1 METCISRRV
10 YLFCYILF
18 LFLQRTLE
26 ICKTKFIAKDED
38 TSLATPME
46 FVGVFLQSVYDE
58 LCVHIPQK
66 EVVSSKSPVV
76 LHYTPGYSQDQ
87 LMKLLLELY
96 HDNLPESYEFLKCF
110 PSCTENE
117 LCLFFDR
124 VNGVSSIYTVIG
136 VNDLPFTLQEVH
148 MSFLVCTNM
157 PVLGV
162 HMKILCCYVVFRAVC
177 LIVFAQ
183 INYKLN

>member
-1 METCISRRV
+1 
-10 YLFCYILF
+10 
-18 LFLQRTLE
+18 
-26 ICKTKFIAKDED
+26 
-38 TSLATPME
+38 ME
-46 FVGVFLQSVYDE
+46 FVGFFLQSVYDE

-96 HDNLPESYEFLKCF
+96 HDNLPESYEFFKCF

-124 VNGVSSIYTVIG
+124 VEKVSSIYAVVG

-148 MSFLVCTNM
+148 QVFHVFKCEGFMVLLRLSESVGSLHTNSTTM
-157 PVLGV
+157 PTLCV
-162 HMKILCCYVVFRAVC
+162 HMKTFLYCFRADF
-177 LIVFAQ
+177 LNGHNIVVAQ
-183 INYKLN
+183 IHCKLN